1 MQERIIGF
9 TCGAFDLLH
18 AGHVHLLNEC
28 KEQCDLLYVGLH
40 TDPTID
46 RPDTKNKP
54 VQTTYERYYQLAAVD
69 VVDAVIPYDTENDL
83 RNILATMKINV
94 RFLGSDYNIGKGITG
109 ADVCEQL
116 GIQIAFIPRLHTFSS
131 TELRHRILK
140 DALSKDSHK

>member
-1 MQERIIGF
+1 MPERIIGF

-54 VQTTYERYYQLAAVD
+54 IQSTFERYYQLQAVD
-69 VVDAVIPYDTENDL
+69 SVDAIIPYDTENDL
-83 RNILATMKINV
+83 CNILATMDINI
-94 RFLGSDYNIGKGITG
+94 RFLGSDYLGKSITG
-109 ADVCEQL
+109 SDVCEER

-131 TELRHRILK
+131 TELRQRILS
-140 DALSKDSHK
+140 DALYREQQR

>member
-46 RPDTKNKP
+46 RPNTKNKP
-54 VQTTYERYYQLAAVD
+54 VQSTFERYYQLQAVEAVD
-69 VVDAVIPYDTENDL
+69 AIIPYDTENDL
-83 RNILATMKINV
+83 RNILATMRINV
-94 RFLGSDYNIGKGITG
+94 RFLGSDYIGKSITG
-109 ADVCEQL
+109 SDVCEEL
-116 GIQIAFIPRLHTFSS
+116 GIQVAYIPRLHTYSS
-131 TELRHRILK
+131 TELRQRILS
-140 DALSKDSHK
+140 DTMSREQQR

>member
-46 RPDTKNKP
+46 RPNTKNKP
-54 VQTTYERYYQLAAVD
+54 IQTTYERYYQLQSVD
-69 VVDAVIPYDTENDL
+69 VVDSIIPYDTEEDL
-83 RNILATMKINV
+83 HNIMATMRINV
-94 RFLGSDYNIGKGITG
+94 RFLGSDYMGKSITG